1 MKSLSYFLDTCPKHI
16 KDKFVDMNF
25 NTLDKILIQNEVCD
39 SVYII
44 KKGTVKVYSITPNGV
59 KYLERTHC
67 ESGLFGELEVFSNKP
82 LLNYVEALEP
92 CKAIKISKESFFEWI
107 KYDSEFSLYIHIE
120 LSEKMYHTSSNSK
133 ANVAYNLKDRVLF
146 FLWKFL
152 NEHNLNTVHK
162 DILVEGVGS
171 NIRSVNRIIK
181 ELVSEDLLEYDKGF
195 VKVKNINKLVDTIV
209 SCNDNTLLNIL
220 NDESGGQI

>member
-67 ESGLFGELEVFSNKP
+67 ESGLFGGLEVFSNKP

-107 KYDSEFSLYIHIE
+107 KYDSDFSLYVHIE
-120 LSEKMYHTSSNSK
+120 LSKKMYHASINNK
-133 ANVAYNLKDRVLF
+133 ANVVYNLKYRLLF
-146 FLWKFL
+146 FLWNFY

-220 NDESGGQI
+220 NDKSGGHI